1 MVPLGFVKAYIAN
14 ITNIANFPFVFTA
27 DPQLFYRFDKIK
39 STIVI
44 SFY

>member
-14 ITNIANFPFVFTA
+14 ITNIANFPIVFTA
-27 DPQLFYRFDKIK
+27 DPQLLYRFGKIK
-39 STIVI
+39 STIGI